1 MNDLREWAAL
11 IASPVFLLELA
22 TLFLMAACCVGLPV
36 VMAS

>member
-1 MNDLREWAAL
+1 MAHEPSDSFPLGT
-11 IASPVFLLELA
+11 FLLELA